1 MEHGRR
7 CLGPRLEAEIVSRTG
22 HSLLVGQANAVT
34 PRISEYIA
42 VTVAEDTH

>member
-22 HSLLVGQANAVT
+22 HSLPVEADAVST
-34 PRISEYIA
+34 
-42 VTVAEDTH
+42 TV